1 MLSTMCDVNSGAWDQ
16 IAPLLDEAMGELGEA
31 DRNAIVLRFFQNMT
45 VPEVAALMQMNDAAV
60 YKRVTRAVERLRRFY
75 VKRGLALSAVVLGG
89 AITANAVQAAP
100 AGLAAGCI
108 TAAQGSTA
116 TPAVQSAVRATLQLM
131 AWLKIKFALT
141 LGLTLL
147 VVGGLGTLAIT
158 QLRQKETPVPAAAVA
173 AIPKDTGP
181 AALVVAGL
189 MPADAPEDVGTL
201 AAETRR
207 ALLARGLAET
217 RVVLLAGQVTRDR
230 ILEQLRTMERT
241 GGDEFWLVL
250 LGHSGRT
257 QSGGPAFQVSG
268 ARLTAEDL
276 KNALDR
282 IPGRQFVFIGTGG
295 SGGYLPL
302 LQSPRRTVLSATRAT
317 GEPDQPRYLS
327 AWVRAFAAAPDA
339 PFATLAGRAAAAVD
353 AFYTQ
358 ANLGQSEHA
367 QMTDPAT
374 GEIMDAL
381 KLATLAEKP
390 AHD

>member
-1 MLSTMCDVNSGAWDQ
+1 
-16 IAPLLDEAMGELGEA
+16 
-31 DRNAIVLRFFQNMT
+31 
-45 VPEVAALMQMNDAAV
+45 
-60 YKRVTRAVERLRRFY
+60 
-75 VKRGLALSAVVLGG
+75 
-89 AITANAVQAAP
+89 
-100 AGLAAGCI
+100 
-108 TAAQGSTA
+108 
-116 TPAVQSAVRATLQLM
+116 
-131 AWLKIKFALT
+131 
-141 LGLTLL
+141 
-147 VVGGLGTLAIT
+147 VGGLGTLAFM
-158 QLRQKETPVPAAAVA
+158 QLRQKETPKPAAAVA

-189 MPADAPEDVGTL
+189 MPAGAPEDVGTL

-230 ILEQLRTMERT
+230 ILEQLRTLEQT

-268 ARLTAEDL
+268 TRLTAEDL
-276 KNALDR
+276 KSALDR

-327 AWVRAFAAAPDA
+327 AWVRAFTAAPDA
-339 PFATLAGRAAAAVD
+339 PFVALAGRAAAAVD

-358 ANLGQSEHA
+358 ENMGQSEHA
-367 QMTDPAT
+367 QLTDPAT

-381 KLATLAEKP
+381 KYAAPVEKT
-390 AHD
+390 ARN